1 MEDHEIIELYWQ
13 RKEEAVT
20 ETADKYG
27 KLCFRITG
35 NILVRHEDCE
45 ECVSDTYLKIW
56 NSIPTARPKYFS
68 AFIGRIARNLALDKF
83 AYLNAAKRAQGAAV
97 AFEELGECVSGT
109 ASVED
114 EAEKVRLAEAL
125 NRFLASLEKEKRIVF
140 VCRYWHFE
148 SIEGIAH
155 RTGFSTGK
163 VKSMLFQLRKK
174 LRAYLESEGIEV

>member
-56 NSIPTARPKYFS
+56 NSIPTARPNYFS
-68 AFIGRIARNLALDKF
+68 ASSSTDAVPETHSPSSSKAT
-83 AYLNAAKRAQGAAV
+83 AAPCA
-97 AFEELGECVSGT
+97 
-109 ASVED
+109 
-114 EAEKVRLAEAL
+114 RLAAF
-125 NRFLASLEKEKRIVF
+125 R
-140 VCRYWHFE
+140 
-148 SIEGIAH
+148 
-155 RTGFSTGK
+155 
-163 VKSMLFQLRKK
+163 
-174 LRAYLESEGIEV
+174 